1 MSPSPGVP
9 STPAGLELTR
19 LLVADAGARCAGD
32 VPALVGMAPAR
43 ATVAFGLRDALL
55 RGILRAPWLRSRAR
69 AASPPAARG
78 SPRACNLPN
87 VTFLLIFPSRDH
99 LYRSNR
105 KELQYSVTRCAPMSH
120 HCNLSKQKVVRILLR
135 AFSDKI
141 QLTEIA
147 NSHLFC
153 RRVNVLSLSLSF
165 GNSLESP
172 MFT

>member
-1 MSPSPGVP
+1 M
-9 STPAGLELTR
+9 
-19 LLVADAGARCAGD
+19 ADAGARCAGD

-55 RGILRAPWLRSRAR
+55 RGILRAPCVVEIIARARAR
-69 AASPPAARG
+69 AAPARG

-120 HCNLSKQKVVRILLR
+120 HCNLSKQKVVRIPLR

-153 RRVNVLSLSLSF
+153 RRVKKHR
-165 GNSLESP
+165 
-172 MFT
+172 